1 MISFSHFH
9 LTRNFDYESENLH
22 EAEKGQEV
30 SNHFLIEE
38 SGTLK
43 IGLVVSKLE
52 RIIRTLSQKLALK
65 LIKMSLIPS
74 GFFGRTSNIFDPLSP
89 DIWDPFQDL
98 PFSSLSLSAPRSD
111 LSTETAALAN
121 TRIDWRETPE
131 AHIFKADLPGLRK
144 DEVNVEIEE
153 GNVLR
158 ISGERS
164 DTWHRVERSSGQFLR
179 RFRLPENARIDQVKA
194 STEYGVLTV
203 TVPKVIADRPDVRA
217 IEISG

>member
-1 MISFSHFH
+1 M
-9 LTRNFDYESENLH
+9 
-22 EAEKGQEV
+22 AEQAT
-30 SNHFLIEE
+30 F
-38 SGTLK
+38 
-43 IGLVVSKLE
+43 
-52 RIIRTLSQKLALK
+52 
-65 LIKMSLIPS
+65 
-74 GFFGRTSNIFDPLSP
+74 FDPLSL

-131 AHIFKADLPGLRK
+131 AHIFKADLPRLRK
-144 DEVNVEIEE
+144 DEVKVEIEE

-158 ISGERS
+158 ISGERRKEVEERS

>member
-43 IGLVVSKLE
+43 IGLVTYGIHFKTFHSPASHSQLPGLTFPLKRQRLP
-52 RIIRTLSQKLALK
+52 TLA
-65 LIKMSLIPS
+65 
-74 GFFGRTSNIFDPLSP
+74 
-89 DIWDPFQDL
+89 
-98 PFSSLSLSAPRSD
+98 
-111 LSTETAALAN
+111 
-121 TRIDWRETPE
+121 RIDWRETPE

-203 TVPKVIADRPDVRA
+203 SVPKVIADRPDVRA

>member
-1 MISFSHFH
+1 MIYFSHFH

-38 SGTLK
+38 SGNLYEAEK
-43 IGLVVSKLE
+43 CQEVSNHF
-52 RIIRTLSQKLALK
+52 
-65 LIKMSLIPS
+65 LIE
-74 GFFGRTSNIFDPLSP
+74 

-131 AHIFKADLPGLRK
+131 AHIFEADLPGLRK
-144 DEVNVEIEE
+144 DEVKVEIEE

-158 ISGERS
+158 ISGERRKEVEGRS

-194 STEYGVLTV
+194 S
-203 TVPKVIADRPDVRA
+203 
-217 IEISG
+217 